1 MAESDQALP
10 DQAGSEEQ
18 LGGIMSLREHLDELR
33 KRLTIA
39 VLAVLLASF
48 VVWPFKDWVFHFVQL
63 PLPRGAVLQQIA
75 VTETLFT
82 FVKLSFIVGFG
93 LASPIVVYQVLAFV
107 APGLYPQE
115 RRWIFLSIPA
125 VALAFMAGVSF
136 AWFIVLRFTVG
147 FLAGF
152 APATI
157 ATEFT
162 VDGWVSF
169 VLRILL
175 AVGLAFETPF
185 VIFALAKIGLV
196 TADSLAR
203 QRRYAVVAIAVISAV
218 ITPTP
223 DPFTQASVGIPL
235 YALYEV
241 GVVLARV
248 AVPAD
253 RPDDETEPEPEPDP
267 EDEGSVPTTA

>member
-1 MAESDQALP
+1 MAEADQALP
-10 DQAGSEEQ
+10 DPTQPEEQ
-18 LGGIMSLREHLDELR
+18 LGGIMTLREHLDELR
-33 KRLTIA
+33 KRLTVA
-39 VLAVLLASF
+39 VLAVILASF
-48 VVWPFKDWVFHFVQL
+48 VVWPFKDWVFQFVQL
-63 PLPRGAVLQQIA
+63 PLPRGAILQQIA

-82 FVKLSFIVGFG
+82 FVKISFIVGFG

-115 RRWIFLSIPA
+115 RRWLYMSIPA
-125 VALAFMAGVSF
+125 ITLAFFAGVSF
-136 AWFIVLRFTVG
+136 AWFVVLRFTVG

-157 ATEFT
+157 STEFT

-185 VIFALAKIGLV
+185 IIFALAKIGLV
-196 TADSLAR
+196 TADSLAS
-203 QRRYAVVAIAVISAV
+203 QRRYAIVAIAVISAI

-248 AVPAD
+248 AAPAD
-253 RPDDETEPEPEPDP
+253 RPDDDTEPEPDP
-267 EDEGSVPTTA
+267 EDDGSVPTTA

>member
-1 MAESDQALP
+1 MAEADQALTDP
-10 DQAGSEEQ
+10 TQPQEE
-18 LGGIMSLREHLDELR
+18 LGGVMSLREHLDELR
-33 KRLTIA
+33 KRLTVAI
-39 VLAVLLASF
+39 LAIILASF
-48 VVWPFKDWVFHFVQL
+48 VVWPFKDFVFHFVQL
-63 PLPRGAVLQQIA
+63 PLPRGAILQQIA

-82 FVKLSFIVGFG
+82 FVKISFIVGFG

-115 RRWIFLSIPA
+115 RRWLYMSIPA
-125 VALAFMAGVSF
+125 ITLAFFAGVSF
-136 AWFIVLRFTVG
+136 AWFVVLRFTVG

-157 ATEFT
+157 STEFT

-185 VIFALAKIGLV
+185 IIFALAKIGLV
-196 TADSLAR
+196 TADSLAS
-203 QRRYAVVAIAVISAV
+203 QRRYAIVAIAVISAI

-248 AVPAD
+248 AAPAD
-253 RPDDETEPEPEPDP
+253 RPDDDTEPEPDP
-267 EDEGSVPTTA
+267 EDDGSVPTTA

>member
-1 MAESDQALP
+1 MAEADQALTDP
-10 DQAGSEEQ
+10 TQPQEE
-18 LGGIMSLREHLDELR
+18 LGGVMSLREHLDELR
-33 KRLTIA
+33 KRLTVAI
-39 VLAVLLASF
+39 LAIILASF
-48 VVWPFKDWVFHFVQL
+48 VVWPFKDFVFHFVQL

-82 FVKLSFIVGFG
+82 FVKISFIVGFG
-93 LASPIVVYQVLAFV
+93 LASPIVAYEVLAFV
-107 APGLYPQE
+107 APGLYPHE
-115 RRWIFLSIPA
+115 RRWLFMSIPA
-125 VALAFMAGVSF
+125 IALAFLAGVAF

-157 ATEFT
+157 STEFT

-185 VIFALAKIGLV
+185 IIFALAKIGIV
-196 TADSLAR
+196 TADSLAQ
-203 QRRYAVVAIAVISAV
+203 QRRYAIVAIAVISAI

-248 AVPAD
+248 AAPAD
-253 RPDDETEPEPEPDP
+253 RPDDETETEPDP
-267 EDEGSVPTTA
+267 ENDGSVPTTA

>member
-1 MAESDQALP
+1 MAEADQGLSN
-10 DQAGSEEQ
+10 QADPQDS
-18 LGGIMSLREHLDELR
+18 LGGVMTLREHLEELK

-39 VLAVLLASF
+39 VLAVIVASF
-48 VVWPFKDWVFHFVQL
+48 VVWPFKDWVFWVVQQ

-82 FVKLSFIVGFG
+82 FIKISFIVGFG
-93 LASPIVVYQVLAFV
+93 LASPIVLYQVLAFV
-107 APGLYPQE
+107 SPGLYANE
-115 RRWIFLSIPA
+115 RKWLFMSIPA
-125 VALAFMAGVSF
+125 IAIAFFAGAAF

-162 VDGWVSF
+162 VDGWVTF

-175 AVGLAFETPF
+175 AVGLAFETPY
-185 VIFALAKIGLV
+185 VIFALAKIGV
-196 TADSLAR
+196 VSGDQLAR
-203 QRRYAVVAIAVISAV
+203 QRRYAIVAIAIISAI

-235 YALYEV
+235 YALYEI
-241 GVVLARV
+241 GIVLARV
-248 AVPAD
+248 AAPGEQQSDAET
-253 RPDDETEPEPEPDP
+253 DDGSSNQ
-267 EDEGSVPTTA
+267 DEE

>member
-1 MAESDQALP
+1 MAEADQALTNP
-10 DQAGSEEQ
+10 EED
-18 LGGIMSLREHLDELR
+18 LGGVMSLREHLNELR
-33 KRLTIA
+33 KRMTIA
-39 VLAVLLASF
+39 VLAVILCSF
-48 VVWPFKDWVFHFVQL
+48 VVWPFKDFVFHFVQL

-82 FVKLSFIVGFG
+82 FVKISFIVGFG

-115 RRWIFLSIPA
+115 RRWIFMSIPA
-125 VALAFMAGVSF
+125 VALAFLTGVAF
-136 AWFIVLRFTVG
+136 AWFVVLRFTVG

-203 QRRYAVVAIAVISAV
+203 QRRYAVVAIAIISAI

-235 YALYEV
+235 YALYEI
-241 GVVLARV
+241 GVILARV
-248 AVPAD
+248 AVPND
-253 RPDDETEPEPEPDP
+253 RGDGEPEADAEG
-267 EDEGSVPTTA
+267 EGSVPTTA

>member
-1 MAESDQALP
+1 MAEADQALTDP
-10 DQAGSEEQ
+10 TQPQEE
-18 LGGIMSLREHLDELR
+18 LGGVMSLREHLDELR
-33 KRLTIA
+33 KRLTVAI
-39 VLAVLLASF
+39 LAIILASF
-48 VVWPFKDWVFHFVQL
+48 VVWPFKDFVFHFVQL

-82 FVKLSFIVGFG
+82 FVKISFIVGFG
-93 LASPIVVYQVLAFV
+93 LASPIVAYEVLAFV
-107 APGLYPQE
+107 APGLYPHE
-115 RRWIFLSIPA
+115 RRWLFMSIPA
-125 VALAFMAGVSF
+125 IALAFLAGVAF

-157 ATEFT
+157 STEFT

-185 VIFALAKIGLV
+185 IIFALAKIGIV
-196 TADSLAR
+196 TADSLAQ
-203 QRRYAVVAIAVISAV
+203 QRRYAIVAIAVISAI

-248 AVPAD
+248 AAPAD
-253 RPDDETEPEPEPDP
+253 RPDDETEPEPDPD
-267 EDEGSVPTTA
+267 DDGSVPTTA

>member
-1 MAESDQALP
+1 MAEADQALTDP
-10 DQAGSEEQ
+10 TQPQEE
-18 LGGIMSLREHLDELR
+18 LGGVMSLREHLDELR
-33 KRLTIA
+33 KRLTVAI
-39 VLAVLLASF
+39 LAIILASF
-48 VVWPFKDWVFHFVQL
+48 VVWPFKDFVFHFVQL

-82 FVKLSFIVGFG
+82 FVKISFIVGFG
-93 LASPIVVYQVLAFV
+93 LASPIVVYEGLAFV
-107 APGLYPQE
+107 APGLYPHE
-115 RRWIFLSIPA
+115 RRWLFMSIPA
-125 VALAFMAGVSF
+125 IALAFLAGVAF

-157 ATEFT
+157 STEFT

-185 VIFALAKIGLV
+185 IIFALAKIGIV
-196 TADSLAR
+196 TADSLAS
-203 QRRYAVVAIAVISAV
+203 QRRYAIVAIAVISAI

-248 AVPAD
+248 AAPAD
-253 RPDDETEPEPEPDP
+253 RPDDETEPESDP
-267 EDEGSVPTTA
+267 ENDGSVPTTA

>member
-1 MAESDQALP
+1 MAEADQALP
-10 DQAGSEEQ
+10 DPTQPQEE

-33 KRLTIA
+33 KRLTVA
-39 VLAVLLASF
+39 VLAVILASF
-48 VVWPFKDWVFHFVQL
+48 VVWPFKDFVFYFVQL

-82 FVKLSFIVGFG
+82 FVKISFIVGFG
-93 LASPIVVYQVLAFV
+93 LASPIVVYEVLAFV
-107 APGLYPQE
+107 APGLYPHE
-115 RRWIFLSIPA
+115 RRWLFMSIPA
-125 VALAFMAGVSF
+125 IALAFLAGVAF

-157 ATEFT
+157 STEFT

-185 VIFALAKIGLV
+185 IIFALAKIGLV

-203 QRRYAVVAIAVISAV
+203 QRRYAIVAIAVISAI

-248 AVPAD
+248 AAPAD
-253 RPDDETEPEPEPDP
+253 RADDDTEPEPNP
-267 EDEGSVPTTA
+267 EDEGSIPTTA

>member
-1 MAESDQALP
+1 MSDVDQALP
-10 DQAGSEEQ
+10 DAASQEG
-18 LGGIMSLREHLDELR
+18 LGGVMTLREHLDELR

-39 VLAVLLASF
+39 VLAVIVCSF
-48 VVWPFKDWVFHFVQL
+48 VVWPFKDWVFQFVQL
-63 PLPRGAVLQQIA
+63 PLPRGAILQQIA

-82 FVKLSFIVGFG
+82 FIKISFIVGIG
-93 LASPIVVYQVLAFV
+93 LASPIVVYQVLAYV
-107 APGLYPQE
+107 APGLYGHE
-115 RRWIFLSIPA
+115 KRWLYLSIPVIA
-125 VALAFMAGVSF
+125 AAFLAGAAF
-136 AWFIVLRFTVG
+136 AWFVVLRFTVG

-152 APATI
+152 APASI
-157 ATEFT
+157 STEFT
-162 VDGWVSF
+162 VDGWVTF

-196 TADSLAR
+196 SADTLAR
-203 QRRYAVVAIAVISAV
+203 QRRYAIVAIAIVSAV

-253 RPDDETEPEPEPDP
+253 RPDPDEEPPD
-267 EDEGSVPTTA
+267 EDTPADTQPTTP

>member
-1 MAESDQALP
+1 MAEADQALTDP
-10 DQAGSEEQ
+10 TQPEEQ
-18 LGGIMSLREHLDELR
+18 LGGIMTLREHLDELR
-33 KRLTIA
+33 KRLTVA
-39 VLAVLLASF
+39 VLAVILASF
-48 VVWPFKDWVFHFVQL
+48 VVWPFKDWVFQFVQL
-63 PLPRGAVLQQIA
+63 PLPRGAILQQIA

-82 FVKLSFIVGFG
+82 FVKISFIVGFG

-115 RRWIFLSIPA
+115 RRWLYMSIPA
-125 VALAFMAGVSF
+125 ITLAFFAGVSF
-136 AWFIVLRFTVG
+136 AWFVVLRFTVG

-157 ATEFT
+157 STEFT

-185 VIFALAKIGLV
+185 IIFALAKIGLV
-196 TADSLAR
+196 TADSLAS
-203 QRRYAVVAIAVISAV
+203 QRRYAIVAIAVISAI

-248 AVPAD
+248 AAPAD
-253 RPDDETEPEPEPDP
+253 RPDDDTEPEPDP

>member
-1 MAESDQALP
+1 MAEADQALTDP
-10 DQAGSEEQ
+10 TQPQEE
-18 LGGIMSLREHLDELR
+18 LGGVMSLREHLDELR
-33 KRLTIA
+33 KRLTVAI
-39 VLAVLLASF
+39 LSIILASF
-48 VVWPFKDWVFHFVQL
+48 VVWPFKDFVFHFVQL

-82 FVKLSFIVGFG
+82 FVKISFIVGFG
-93 LASPIVVYQVLAFV
+93 LASPIVVYEVLAFV
-107 APGLYPQE
+107 APGLYPHE
-115 RRWIFLSIPA
+115 RRWLFMSIPA
-125 VALAFMAGVSF
+125 IALAFMAGVAF

-157 ATEFT
+157 STEFT

-185 VIFALAKIGLV
+185 IIFALAKIGVV

-203 QRRYAVVAIAVISAV
+203 QRRYAIVAIAVISAI

-248 AVPAD
+248 AAPAD
-253 RPDDETEPEPEPDP
+253 RPDDETEPEGDP
-267 EDEGSVPTTA
+267 EDDGSVPTTA

>member
-1 MAESDQALP
+1 MAEADQALS
-10 DQAGSEEQ
+10 DQTQPEEP
-18 LGGIMSLREHLDELR
+18 LGGVMTLREHLDELR

-39 VLAVLLASF
+39 VLAVILASF

-63 PLPRGAVLQQIA
+63 PLPRGAILQQIA

-82 FVKLSFIVGFG
+82 FVKISFIAGFG
-93 LASPIVVYQVLAFV
+93 LASPIVVYQVLSFV

-115 RRWIFLSIPA
+115 RRWLFMSIPA
-125 VALAFMAGVSF
+125 IALAFFAGVSF
-136 AWFIVLRFTVG
+136 AWFVVLRFTVG

-157 ATEFT
+157 STEFT

-203 QRRYAVVAIAVISAV
+203 QRRYAIVAIAIISAI

-253 RPDDETEPEPEPDP
+253 RPGDETDPEPDP

>member
-1 MAESDQALP
+1 MAEADQALTDP
-10 DQAGSEEQ
+10 TQPQEE
-18 LGGIMSLREHLDELR
+18 LGGVMSLREHLDELR
-33 KRLTIA
+33 KRLTVAI
-39 VLAVLLASF
+39 LAIILASF
-48 VVWPFKDWVFHFVQL
+48 VVWPFKDFVFHFVQL

-82 FVKLSFIVGFG
+82 FVKISFIVGFG
-93 LASPIVVYQVLAFV
+93 LASPIVAYEVLAFV
-107 APGLYPQE
+107 APGLYPHE
-115 RRWIFLSIPA
+115 RRWLFMSIPA
-125 VALAFMAGVSF
+125 IALAFLAGVAF

-157 ATEFT
+157 STEFT

-185 VIFALAKIGLV
+185 IIFALAKIGIV
-196 TADSLAR
+196 TADSLAQ
-203 QRRYAVVAIAVISAV
+203 QRRYAIVAIAVISAI

-248 AVPAD
+248 AAPAD
-253 RPDDETEPEPEPDP
+253 RPDDETEPEPDP
-267 EDEGSVPTTA
+267 EDDGSVPTTA

>member
-1 MAESDQALP
+1 MAEADQALTDP
-10 DQAGSEEQ
+10 TQPQEE
-18 LGGIMSLREHLDELR
+18 LGGVMSLREHLDELR
-33 KRLTIA
+33 KRLTVAI
-39 VLAVLLASF
+39 LAIILASF
-48 VVWPFKDWVFHFVQL
+48 VVWPFKDFVFHFVQL

-82 FVKLSFIVGFG
+82 FVKISFIVGFG
-93 LASPIVVYQVLAFV
+93 LASPIVAYEVLAFV
-107 APGLYPQE
+107 APGLYPHE
-115 RRWIFLSIPA
+115 RRWLFMSIPA
-125 VALAFMAGVSF
+125 IALAFLAGVAF

-157 ATEFT
+157 STEFT

-185 VIFALAKIGLV
+185 IIFALAKIGIV
-196 TADSLAR
+196 TADSLAQ
-203 QRRYAVVAIAVISAV
+203 QRRYAIVAIAVISAI

-248 AVPAD
+248 AAPAD
-253 RPDDETEPEPEPDP
+253 RPDDETEPEPDP
-267 EDEGSVPTTA
+267 ENDGSVPTTA

>member
-1 MAESDQALP
+1 MAEADQALTDP
-10 DQAGSEEQ
+10 TQPQEE
-18 LGGIMSLREHLDELR
+18 LGGVMSLREHLDELR
-33 KRLTIA
+33 KRLTVAI
-39 VLAVLLASF
+39 LAIILASF
-48 VVWPFKDWVFHFVQL
+48 VVWPFKDFVFHFVQL

-82 FVKLSFIVGFG
+82 FVKISFIVGFG
-93 LASPIVVYQVLAFV
+93 LASPIVAYEVLAFV
-107 APGLYPQE
+107 APGLYPHE
-115 RRWIFLSIPA
+115 RRWLFMSIPA
-125 VALAFMAGVSF
+125 IALAFLAGVAF

-157 ATEFT
+157 STEFT

-185 VIFALAKIGLV
+185 IIFALAKIGIV
-196 TADSLAR
+196 TADSLAQ
-203 QRRYAVVAIAVISAV
+203 QRRYAIVAIAVISAI

-248 AVPAD
+248 AAPAD
-253 RPDDETEPEPEPDP
+253 RPDDETEPEPDP
-267 EDEGSVPTTA
+267 QNDGSVPTTA

>member
-1 MAESDQALP
+1 MAEADQALTDP
-10 DQAGSEEQ
+10 TQPQEE
-18 LGGIMSLREHLDELR
+18 LGGVMSLREHLDELR
-33 KRLTIA
+33 KRLTVAI
-39 VLAVLLASF
+39 LAIILASF
-48 VVWPFKDWVFHFVQL
+48 VVWPFKDFVFHFVQL

-82 FVKLSFIVGFG
+82 FVKISFIVGFG
-93 LASPIVVYQVLAFV
+93 LASPIVVYEVLAFV
-107 APGLYPQE
+107 APGLYPHE
-115 RRWIFLSIPA
+115 RRWLFMSIPA
-125 VALAFMAGVSF
+125 IALAFMAGVAF

-157 ATEFT
+157 STEFT

-185 VIFALAKIGLV
+185 IIFALAKIGVV

-203 QRRYAVVAIAVISAV
+203 QRRYAIVAIAVISAI

-248 AVPAD
+248 AAPAD
-253 RPDDETEPEPEPDP
+253 RAEDETGPEGDP
-267 EDEGSVPTTA
+267 EDDGSVPTTA

>member
-1 MAESDQALP
+1 MAEADQALTNP
-10 DQAGSEEQ
+10 EED
-18 LGGIMSLREHLDELR
+18 LGGVMSLREHLNELR
-33 KRLTIA
+33 RRMTIA
-39 VLAVLLASF
+39 VLSVILASF
-48 VVWPFKDWVFHFVQL
+48 VVWPFKDFVFHFVQL

-82 FVKLSFIVGFG
+82 FVKISFIVGFG

-115 RRWIFLSIPA
+115 RRWLFMSIPA
-125 VALAFMAGVSF
+125 IALAFLAGVSF

-203 QRRYAVVAIAVISAV
+203 QRRYAIVAIAIISAI

-241 GVVLARV
+241 GVILARV
-248 AVPAD
+248 AVPTD
-253 RPDDETEPEPEPDP
+253 RGDGEPEADAEG
-267 EDEGSVPTTA
+267 EGSVPTTA

>member
-1 MAESDQALP
+1 MAEADQALTDP
-10 DQAGSEEQ
+10 TQPEEQ
-18 LGGIMSLREHLDELR
+18 LGGIMTLREHLDELR
-33 KRLTIA
+33 KRLTVAI
-39 VLAVLLASF
+39 LAIILASF
-48 VVWPFKDWVFHFVQL
+48 VVWPFKDFVFHFVQL
-63 PLPRGAVLQQIA
+63 PLPRGAILQQIA

-82 FVKLSFIVGFG
+82 FVKISFIVGFG

-115 RRWIFLSIPA
+115 RRWLYMSIPA
-125 VALAFMAGVSF
+125 ITLAFFAGVSF
-136 AWFIVLRFTVG
+136 AWFVVLRFTVG

-157 ATEFT
+157 STEFT

-185 VIFALAKIGLV
+185 IIFALAKIGLV
-196 TADSLAR
+196 TADSLAS
-203 QRRYAVVAIAVISAV
+203 QRRYAVVAIAVISAI

-248 AVPAD
+248 AAPAD
-253 RPDDETEPEPEPDP
+253 RPDDDTEPEPDP
-267 EDEGSVPTTA
+267 EDDGSVPTTA

>member
-1 MAESDQALP
+1 MAEADQTLTNP
-10 DQAGSEEQ
+10 EED
-18 LGGIMSLREHLDELR
+18 LGGVMSLREHLNELR

-39 VLAVLLASF
+39 VLAVILCSF
-48 VVWPFKDWVFHFVQL
+48 VVWPFKDFVFHFVQL

-82 FVKLSFIVGFG
+82 FVKISFIVGFG

-115 RRWIFLSIPA
+115 RRWIFMSIPA
-125 VALAFMAGVSF
+125 VALAFLTGVSF
-136 AWFIVLRFTVG
+136 AWFVVLRFTVG

-203 QRRYAVVAIAVISAV
+203 QRRYAVVAIAIISAI

-235 YALYEV
+235 YALYEI
-241 GVVLARV
+241 GVILARV
-248 AVPAD
+248 AVPTD
-253 RPDDETEPEPEPDP
+253 RGDGEPEADAEG
-267 EDEGSVPTTA
+267 EGSVPTTA

>member
-1 MAESDQALP
+1 MAEADQALP
-10 DQAGSEEQ
+10 DPTQSQEE
-18 LGGIMSLREHLDELR
+18 LGGVMSLREHLDELR
-33 KRLTIA
+33 KRLTVAI
-39 VLAVLLASF
+39 LAIILASF
-48 VVWPFKDWVFHFVQL
+48 VVWPFKDFVFYFVQL

-82 FVKLSFIVGFG
+82 FVKISFIVGFG
-93 LASPIVVYQVLAFV
+93 LASPIVAYEVLAFV
-107 APGLYPQE
+107 APGLYPHE
-115 RRWIFLSIPA
+115 RRWLFMSIPA
-125 VALAFMAGVSF
+125 IALAFLAGVAF

-157 ATEFT
+157 STEFT

-185 VIFALAKIGLV
+185 IIFALAKIGIV
-196 TADSLAR
+196 TADSLAQ
-203 QRRYAVVAIAVISAV
+203 QRRYAIVAIAVISAI

-248 AVPAD
+248 AAPAD
-253 RPDDETEPEPEPDP
+253 RPDDETEPEPNP
-267 EDEGSVPTTA
+267 EDDGSVPTTA

>member
-1 MAESDQALP
+1 MAEADQALTDP
-10 DQAGSEEQ
+10 TQPQEE
-18 LGGIMSLREHLDELR
+18 LGGVMSLREHLDELR
-33 KRLTIA
+33 KRLTVAI
-39 VLAVLLASF
+39 LAIILASF
-48 VVWPFKDWVFHFVQL
+48 VVWPFKDFVFHFVQL
-63 PLPRGAVLQQIA
+63 PLPRGAILQQIA

-82 FVKLSFIVGFG
+82 FVKISFIVGFG

-115 RRWIFLSIPA
+115 RRWLYMSIPA
-125 VALAFMAGVSF
+125 ITLAFFAGVSF
-136 AWFIVLRFTVG
+136 AWFVVLRFTVG

-157 ATEFT
+157 STEFT

-185 VIFALAKIGLV
+185 IIFALAKIGLV
-196 TADSLAR
+196 TADSLAS
-203 QRRYAVVAIAVISAV
+203 QRRYAIVAIAVISAI

-241 GVVLARV
+241 GVILARV
-248 AVPAD
+248 AAPAD
-253 RPDDETEPEPEPDP
+253 RPDDDTEPEPDP
-267 EDEGSVPTTA
+267 EDDGSVPTTA